1 MLPDR
6 VLKRLV
12 AIGKL
17 SQQGKRV
24 KDLFRLMKHPALW
37 LQAYANLHANRG
49 ATTKGVDAVTL
60 DGFSMA
66 RVVNL
71 IALLTQ
77 GRYRFKPSRRVY
89 IPKASGTKTRPLGI
103 PSGDDK
109 LVQEVV
115 RLLLER
121 IYEPVFSADSHGFRR
136 GRSCHTALESIRHTW
151 TGVKWLVE
159 VDVQSFF
166 DTIDHDILIRLLE
179 KKIDDR
185 RFIKLIEA
193 MLKAGYVEQWT
204 YHRTYSGTPQGGVI
218 SPLLANIYL
227 HELDGFM
234 AEMQHRFNRGKRRA
248 RHPDYDRYTGHIYR
262 RRRHIARRRGAGEP
276 ATPHIQA
283 MQQQIKALDR
293 ARKGLP
299 TGDPFDQGYRRLLY
313 CRYADDFVIGIIGS
327 LAEARQVMDEVQE
340 HLRCHLHLTV
350 AEAKS
355 GIHHARDGVTFLGY
369 TVRVCTGDR
378 IRRVT
383 IGDTHTTA
391 RTVSQRM
398 HLHIPVASPRRFSR
412 KLGYGDYDTLQPR
425 HRPGLLSRSDVE
437 IISTYNAEM
446 RGLAQYYRLAQGIRT
461 KSGLEKLY
469 RLWQYSLL
477 KTLAAKHQTSTSKIA
492 RRLRRGRDLSCA
504 YQVKGRT
511 THLKVYSLRALKQSV
526 PRWSPVDLQPNT
538 CVFTLGRTEIIQ
550 RLNAERCEYCGT
562 EKGYFE
568 VHHVR
573 KLADVQEGKA
583 LWQQIMAAM
592 RRKTLVL
599 CVPCHDQLTAGT
611 LPSWRHRY

>member
-1 MLPDR
+1 
-6 VLKRLV
+6 
-12 AIGKL
+12 
-17 SQQGKRV
+17 
-24 KDLFRLMKHPALW
+24 
-37 LQAYANLHANRG
+37 
-49 ATTKGVDAVTL
+49 VDAVTL

-89 IPKASGTKTRPLGI
+89 IPKAGGTKTRPLGI

-151 TGVKWLVE
+151 TGVKWLLE

-185 RFIKLIEA
+185 RFITLIKA

-234 AEMQHRFNRGKRRA
+234 AEMQPRFNRGTRRA
-248 RHPDYDRYTGHIYR
+248 RHPAYDHYTGHIYR
-262 RRRHIARRRGAGEP
+262 LRRHIARRRGAGDP
-276 ATPHIQA
+276 DTPHIQA
-283 MQQQIKALDR
+283 MQQQIKALDK

-327 LAEARQVMDEVQE
+327 LAEARRVMDQVQT

-355 GIHHARDGVTFLGY
+355 GIHHASDGVTFLGY
-369 TVRVCTGDR
+369 TVRICTGDR

-398 HLHIPVASPRRFSR
+398 HLHIPVASLRRFSR

-437 IISTYNAEM
+437 IICTYNAEM

-477 KTLAAKHQTSTSKIA
+477 KTLAAKHQTSTHKIA

-504 YQVKGRT
+504 YQVKGKT
-511 THLKVYSLRALKQSV
+511 AHLKVYSLRALKPSV

-550 RLNAERCEYCGT
+550 RLSAERCEYCGT
-562 EKGYFE
+562 EKGDFE

-611 LPSWRHRY
+611 LPSWRHRC